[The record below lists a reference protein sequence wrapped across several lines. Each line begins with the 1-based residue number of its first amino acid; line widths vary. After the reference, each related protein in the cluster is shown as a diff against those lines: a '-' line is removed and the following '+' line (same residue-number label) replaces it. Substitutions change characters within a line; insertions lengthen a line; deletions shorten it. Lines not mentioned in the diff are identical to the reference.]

1 MRDSKLV
8 ALKLLVWLALIGHI
22 NGCKPQSPPVERDV
36 MRKLLASF
44 VLPMGDLSI
53 VSRPSDCRTD
63 GQTSLPVPLG
73 LFDAFLNA
81 NDEQSNDFDLSEFGD
96 RVTTTTDRPRRLYL
110 RTRKPVVSLSRAGMT
125 TNDAL
130 VCVEVYAQEERAF
143 FVFLRR
149 EGSTWRLAGEV
160 VSWEEPEEE
169 DLTEDPED
177 GY

>member
-1 MRDSKLV
+1 MRS
-8 ALKLLVWLALIGHI
+8 LVWLVLVGLI
-22 NGCKPQSPPVERDV
+22 NGCERQGPPVERDV
-36 MRKLLASF
+36 MRKLLTGF

-63 GQTSLPVPLG
+63 GQTSLAIPLR
-73 LFDAFLNA
+73 LFNAFLKA
-81 NDEQSNDFDLSEFGD
+81 NDEQSTVFDLSEFGD
-96 RVTTTTDRPRRLYL
+96 RVTTTSDHPRRLYL
-110 RTRKPVVSLSRAGMT
+110 RTRKPVVAVSRAGMT

-130 VCVEVYAQEERAF
+130 VCVEVYAHEERAF

-149 EGSTWRLAGEV
+149 QKVIWRLAGEV
-160 VSWEEPEEE
+160 VSWEEPEET

>member
-1 MRDSKLV
+1 MLV
-8 ALKLLVWLALIGHI
+8 AVGNLAGLALIGLI
-22 NGCKPQSPPVERDV
+22 SGCEPQSPPVERDV
-36 MRKLLASF
+36 VRKLLTGF
-44 VLPMGDLSI
+44 VLPMGNLSI

-63 GQTSLPVPLG
+63 GRSDLALPLG
-73 LFDAFLNA
+73 LFDAFLRA
-81 NDEQSNDFDLSEFGD
+81 NNEQSTVFDLSEFGD
-96 RVTTTTDRPRRLYL
+96 RVAVTSDHPRRLYL
-110 RTRKPVVSLSRAGMT
+110 RSRKPVVSVSRAGMT

-149 EGSTWRLAGEV
+149 EKTTWRLAGEV

>member
-1 MRDSKLV
+1 
-8 ALKLLVWLALIGHI
+8 
-22 NGCKPQSPPVERDV
+22 
-36 MRKLLASF
+36 
-44 VLPMGDLSI
+44 MGDLSI

-63 GQTSLPVPLG
+63 GQTSLAVPLG
-73 LFDAFLNA
+73 LFDAFLKA
-81 NDEQSNDFDLSEFGD
+81 NDEQSDDFDLSEFGE
-96 RVTTTTDRPRRLYL
+96 RVTTTSGHPRRLYL
-110 RTRKPVVSLSRAGMT
+110 RNRKPVVSISRAGMT

-130 VCVEVYAQEERAF
+130 ICVEVYAREERAF

-149 EGSTWRLAGEV
+149 EESTWRLAGEV